1 MAKAE
6 FLDPGEVVELFTDLW
21 DVAHV
26 FRAGHRIRLEISSSN
41 FPRFDRNH
49 NSEVVPAD
57 GLATE
62 LHHATQ
68 QVFHDAE
75 RASRLI
81 LPVVE
86 GTLP

>member
-6 FLDPGEVVELFTDLW
+6 FLDPGEVVELFIDLW

-26 FRAGHRIRLEISSSN
+26 FRAGRRIRLQISSSN
-41 FPRFDRNH
+41 FPRFDRNL

-62 LHHATQ
+62 LPQATQ
-68 QVFHDAE
+68 QVFHDTE
-75 RASRLI
+75 GASRLI

>member
-1 MAKAE
+1 M
-6 FLDPGEVVELFTDLW
+6 VELFIGLW

-41 FPRFDRNH
+41 FPRFDRDLD
-49 NSEVVPAD
+49 SEVVPAD

-62 LHHATQ
+62 LHQATQ